1 MPQTKKK
8 TSIENRFSRTRKIVN
23 AIRKGFKNIHPTS
36 QRNTNA
42 SNLVINRSQDV
53 TKMDKLLQSPQVTF
67 VLIKADWCG
76 HCKNYEPK
84 WDNLT
89 KTPGRNANMVKMPV
103 ELQRNSQVLK
113 NVPLDGV
120 PTVLEVRNGV
130 VRAVDLDQAN
140 DIDVMQQEVTR
151 PSNVPINQPAVAN
164 AIVNKNANIVEEEAA
179 ENVPTAV
186 APTPEMVEL
195 VNKVDTNPRDLGETD
210 GSRANDQAALDLA
223 VPVTPA
229 AATTEPITSINLAEP
244 SAPIPAAIPAPIP
257 AAIPAP
263 IPAAIPAAAP
273 AAPLLVPSASNEPT
287 APVETA
293 SPPMNT
299 ASEPANQPILPA
311 NTNAAGAVK
320 NVTNKPV
327 VDLSA
332 PEPVA
337 DFFNKKAEDSENL
350 INNVQKEVAN
360 EAKKTEVKQRGGAK
374 RTRKVKGKLLQFLKA
389 LTRKVR
395 KI

>member
-151 PSNVPINQPAVAN
+151 PSNVPVNQPAVAN

-223 VPVTPA
+223 VPVAP

-244 SAPIPAAIPAPIP
+244 SAPIPAAIPA
-257 AAIPAP
+257 AIPAP
-263 IPAAIPAAAP
+263 AP

-311 NTNAAGAVK
+311 NTNAAETVK

>member
-8 TSIENRFSRTRKIVN
+8 SSIENRFSRTRKIVN
-23 AIRKGFKNIHPTS
+23 AIRKGFKGVKSIP

-42 SNLVINRSQDV
+42 SNLVIKHSDDV
-53 TKMDKLLQSPQVTF
+53 SKMDNLLRSPQVTF
-67 VLIKADWCG
+67 VLIKASWCG

-89 KTPGRNANMVKMPV
+89 KTVGRNANMVKIPV
-103 ELQRNSQVLK
+103 ELQKNSQVLK

-130 VRAVDLDQAN
+130 VRAVDLEQAN
-140 DIDVMQQEVTR
+140 DMDVMQQEVTR
-151 PSNVPINQPAVAN
+151 PSNVSVNQPAVAN
-164 AIVNKNANIVEEEAA
+164 AIVNENPTIVEEEAA
-179 ENVPTAV
+179 ENEPTAV
-186 APTPEMVEL
+186 APTPEMVQL

-223 VPVTPA
+223 VPVTNT
-229 AATTEPITSINLAEP
+229 AATTEPISSVNLAEP
-244 SAPIPAAIPAPIP
+244 SASIPTPIPAPIP
-257 AAIPAP
+257 APAP
-263 IPAAIPAAAP
+263 S
-273 AAPLLVPSASNEPT
+273 APLLMPSASNEPT

-311 NTNAAGAVK
+311 TTNAAGTVK
-320 NVTNKPV
+320 NISNKPV

-337 DFFNKKAEDSENL
+337 ELFNKKAEDSENL
-350 INNVQKEVAN
+350 INNVQKEATA

>member
-1 MPQTKKK
+1 MAQTKKK
-8 TSIENRFSRTRKIVN
+8 TSIQNRFSRTRKIVN
-23 AIRKGFKNIHPTS
+23 AIRKGFKGIQPTS
-36 QRNTNA
+36 QRNMNA

-53 TKMDKLLQSPQVTF
+53 TKMDTLLQSPQVTF
-67 VLIKADWCG
+67 VLIKAEWCG
-76 HCKNYEPK
+76 HCKKYEPK
-84 WDNLT
+84 WDNLAN
-89 KTPGRNANMVKMPV
+89 TPGRNANMVKIPV
-103 ELQRNSQVLK
+103 ELQQNSQVLK
-113 NVPLDGV
+113 NVPIEGV

-130 VRAVDLDQAN
+130 VRAVDLDEAN

-151 PSNVPINQPAVAN
+151 PSNKPVNQPAVAN

-186 APTPEMVEL
+186 AATPEMVEL

-223 VPVTPA
+223 VPVANA
-229 AATTEPITSINLAEP
+229 APSEPIASINLAEP
-244 SAPIPAAIPAPIP
+244 PAAAPAPIPAPIP
-257 AAIPAP
+257 AP
-263 IPAAIPAAAP
+263 AP
-273 AAPLLVPSASNEPT
+273 AAPLLMPSASDEPAPSAQEPT
-287 APVETA
+287 AVAP
-293 SPPMNT
+293 NT

-311 NTNAAGAVK
+311 NTNATETVK

-337 DFFNKKAEDSENL
+337 ELFNKKAEDSENL
-350 INNVQKEVAN
+350 INEVHKETSN
-360 EAKKTEVKQRGGAK
+360 EAKKTEIKQRGGSK
-374 RTRKVKGKLLQFLKA
+374 RTRKAKGKLLQFLKA
-389 LTRKVR
+389 LTRKAR